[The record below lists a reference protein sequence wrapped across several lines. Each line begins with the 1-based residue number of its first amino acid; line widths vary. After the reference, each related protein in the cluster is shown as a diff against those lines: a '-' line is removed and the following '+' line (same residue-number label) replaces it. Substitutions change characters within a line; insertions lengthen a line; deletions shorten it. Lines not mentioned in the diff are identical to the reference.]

1 MKPVHIAGDFN
12 LTILD
17 HDKCS
22 KVHNFFNLL
31 YENCM
36 IPTTNKPTR
45 VTRKTSVATDRIFT
59 NQFINV
65 AFKTASFK
73 TDISDHFPLCII
85 ISSTEK
91 LVENKH
97 TYVYKRV
104 ITDEATDQA
113 LYETD

>member
-59 NQFINV
+59 NQFINDCNWTRTQNHLV
-65 AFKTASFK
+65 LKRTLNHLA
-73 TDISDHFPLCII
+73 
-85 ISSTEK
+85 K
-91 LVENKH
+91 LAK
-97 TYVYKRV
+97 
-104 ITDEATDQA
+104 
-113 LYETD
+113 